1 MKPLAPF
8 RNRLPPLSRVLG
20 RTAVVIVLLLAV
32 FAVVVFSLMRGS
44 LPMLEGVQNL
54 RTLAAPV
61 LISRDHAGMVTI
73 RADDFADAAR
83 ALGFVHA
90 QERFFEMDLAR
101 RAAAGE
107 LSELLGDVSVNI
119 DKEKR
124 RHRLRARLTKAWQ
137 SLPGDQQNLLQH
149 YTDGVNSGLNALTVR
164 PWQYLLMRTGPS
176 PWTPVDS
183 LLVVGEMYA
192 MLQGRSGEARFA
204 DAMLRSQ
211 IGDALFDW
219 LSPRGGQ
226 WDAPLDGS
234 TIQIARL
241 PGAAELNLRKTEPAV
256 QHAKAT
262 PNPTTG
268 IESAID
274 PELHA
279 GSNSWAVGG
288 ALTAHGGA
296 MLANDMHLGLGVP
309 NIWFRTQLMIGKDDK
324 NIRRL
329 VGVSL
334 PGVPG
339 LTVGSNGHIAWG
351 FTNSTGKWFDW
362 VQLAADEKITEIE
375 EVVAVKGGDPV
386 KVMVRESSYGPVLR
400 EATVGGKKQSFAYSW
415 VLYQPG
421 AVNLSMA
428 KILDIDN
435 IDDALQ
441 LAHEAGIPHQN
452 IIVVDAGGNLGWT
465 VAGRFQNYP
474 DWSHHA
480 DRGRFTAPDK
490 LPVGWLAGDQVPLIK
505 NPASGRIVTA
515 NNRLLGGADGAKIGD
530 GGFDPGARGGQIA
543 ARLNEKQQFIE
554 ADLFAIQRDNESLFL
569 KRWGT
574 LISQVA
580 AGSKNPAQR
589 ATYEVM
595 AGWNGR
601 ADVDQVGHR
610 LARAYRQAVVD
621 SLWQAWINAAGAK
634 PLGESTTVK
643 QSSFPSWDGRAEY
656 PVWQAITSQPIHL
669 LPMPYDS
676 WPAFL
681 SAQLDRVTA
690 ELTQQHGQLSKATW
704 GERNRA
710 KIQHPFARAIPALGR
725 WLNMPTDA
733 LPGDNNMPLVA
744 SPTFG
749 ASERMVVAPG
759 REESGIFNMP
769 SGQSGHPLSP
779 FYASGHGSWVSG
791 KITPLLAGAPIHSLE
806 LKP

>member
-1 MKPLAPF
+1 MKPSTPF
-8 RNRLPPLSRVLG
+8 LNRLPRLSRVLG
-20 RTAVVIVLLLAV
+20 RTAVVIVLLLTMLAV
-32 FAVVVFSLMRGS
+32 SLYLLVRASVPILDG
-44 LPMLEGVQNL
+44 EQNL
-54 RTLAAPV
+54 SKLAAPA
-61 LISRDHAGMVTI
+61 LINRDRSGMVTI
-73 RADDFADAAR
+73 RADDFSDAAR

-101 RAAAGE
+101 RAASGE
-107 LSELLGDVSVNI
+107 LSALLGSVTVNI

-124 RHRLRARLTKAWQ
+124 RHRLRARLTEVWQ
-137 SLPGDQQNLLQH
+137 SLPSDQQDLLQH
-149 YTDGVNSGLNALTVR
+149 YTDGVNAGLTAFTVR
-164 PWQYLLMRTGPS
+164 PWQYLLMRTEPT

-219 LSPRGGQ
+219 LSPRGGH

-234 TIQIARL
+234 VIQPARL
-241 PGAAELNLRKTEPAV
+241 PSAAELNLRKTEPVV
-256 QHAKAT
+256 QHAAT
-262 PNPTTG
+262 SQQTTATL
-268 IESAID
+268 ESAID

-309 NIWFRTQLMIGKDDK
+309 NIWFRTQMMIGKDGK

-339 LTVGSNGHIAWG
+339 LTVGSNGDIAWG

-362 VQLAADEKITEIE
+362 VPLTADEKITEIE
-375 EVVAVKGGDPV
+375 ETVAVKGSDPV
-386 KVMVRESSYGPVLR
+386 KVMVRESRYGPVLR
-400 EATVGGKKQSFAYSW
+400 EATIAGKKQSFAYSW

-428 KILDIDN
+428 KILTIDN
-435 IDDALQ
+435 IDEALQ
-441 LAHEAGIPHQN
+441 LAHVAGIPHQN
-452 IIVVDAGGNLGWT
+452 VIVVDASGNLGWT
-465 VAGRFQNYP
+465 IAGRFQNYP
-474 DWSHHA
+474 DWAHHA
-480 DRGRFTAPDK
+480 DRGRFTAADK
-490 LPVGWLAGDQVPLIK
+490 LPLGWLAGDQVPLIK
-505 NPASGRIVTA
+505 NPASSRIATA
-515 NNRLLGGADGAKIGD
+515 NNRLLGGQDGEKIGD
-530 GGFDPGARGGQIA
+530 GGFDPGARGGQIT

-569 KRWGT
+569 KRWAT
-574 LISQVA
+574 LLSQVA
-580 AGSKNPAQR
+580 TNSKNPAQR
-589 ATYEVM
+589 AVLDVM

-621 SLWQAWINAAGAK
+621 SLWQAWIKAAGAQ
-634 PLGESTTVK
+634 PLVESITVK
-643 QSSFPSWDGRAEY
+643 QNNFPSWDGRAEY
-656 PVWQAITSQPIHL
+656 PVWQAITSQPMHL
-669 LPMPYDS
+669 LPLPYES
-676 WPAFL
+676 WQAFL

-690 ELTQQHGQLSKATW
+690 ELSQQQELSKATW

-710 KIQHPFARAIPALGR
+710 KIQHPFARAIPSLGR
-725 WLNMPTDA
+725 WLNMPADP

-769 SGQSGHPLSP
+769 GGQSGHPLSP
-779 FYASGHGSWVSG
+779 FYASGHNDWVKG
-791 KITPLLAGAPIHSLE
+791 KMGPLLAGPPIHTLV